1 MVGDRLHHNIL
12 DEASQIIFILKQ
24 EIDRSITEL
33 FNDAFSL
40 NCIIYPFLKM
50 KINV

>member
-1 MVGDRLHHNIL
+1 MVGDRLHHNL
-12 DEASQIIFILKQ
+12 LNEASQIIFILKQ
-24 EIDRSITEL
+24 YINKSITEL
-33 FNDAFSL
+33 LNDAFSL